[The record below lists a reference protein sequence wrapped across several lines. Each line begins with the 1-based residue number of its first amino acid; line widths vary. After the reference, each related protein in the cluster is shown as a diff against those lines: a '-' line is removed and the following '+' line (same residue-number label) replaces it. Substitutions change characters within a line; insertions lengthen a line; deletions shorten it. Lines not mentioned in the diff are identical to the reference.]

1 MEVPGGE
8 KNKLIVCIY
17 EALGTAL
24 LLIAV
29 NWGSNGSGQASAI
42 SITIF
47 INIMI
52 FGGASGGHF
61 NPAVTIGVYIR

>member
-8 KNKLIVCIY
+8 KNKMIVCIY
-17 EALGTAL
+17 EAFGTAL

-29 NWGSNGSGQASAI
+29 NWGSNSGQAAAV
-42 SITIF
+42 SITLF

-61 NPAVTIGVYIR
+61 NPAVSIGVYIR